1 MLDPRQ
7 TRRPPDDDLPDIAP
21 SPVVPAVV
29 PPRDAPWGAGVK
41 SRLLR
46 LCGPG
51 VVVAVAYVDP
61 GNFATNTQ
69 AGASLGV
76 RLMWVVLAA
85 SAAAMLVQYLAAKAG
100 AVTGR
105 SLPELCRER
114 YPASVNRFLWVQA
127 EIVSMA
133 TDVAEVLGAAV
144 ALSLLAGVPLPVGG
158 LLAGAF
164 GIGLLALRPQGRRR
178 FEAAVA
184 ALLLVVLAC
193 YVYQVL
199 AVDAFDGAAGG
210 LRPTLAGDG
219 AALLAAGIVG
229 ATVMPHAVYVH
240 SSLASTQRVPLRVHR
255 LDIFAALS
263 SAAFVNVAILLVAAA
278 VLSTGAHDPAGDM
291 LHAAFDGLTE
301 RGAGLGQ
308 AFALALLVAGLA
320 ASGVG
325 TLAGDIVMAGFVRRR
340 IPLVYR
346 RLATLAPAMVV
357 LTLPGSTTWA
367 LVFSQVVLSFGVPLA
382 LLPLVHVTASRVA
395 MGPQVNRRLTTTAAL
410 VVAASV
416 CVLNAVAIKALI
428 VG

>member
-7 TRRPPDDDLPDIAP
+7 TVRPVGAAPDATTSASGLAAALRR
-21 SPVVPAVV
+21 
-29 PPRDAPWGAGVK
+29 
-41 SRLLR
+41 RLLR

-61 GNFATNTQ
+61 GNFATNTE

-76 RLMWVVLAA
+76 KLLWVVVTA

-100 AVTGR
+100 SATGR

-114 YPASVNRFLWVQA
+114 YPKAVNRFLWVQA

-144 ALSLLAGVPLPVGG
+144 ALSLLFGLPLPVGG
-158 LLAGAF
+158 LVAGAI

-178 FEAAVA
+178 FEAAIA

-193 YVYQVL
+193 YVYQV
-199 AVDAFDGAAGG
+199 VTVGAFAGAAEG
-210 LRPTLAGDG
+210 LRPSLPGPT

-240 SSLASTQRVPLRVHR
+240 SSLAATHRTLLRTHR
-255 LDIFAALS
+255 IDILLS
-263 SAAFVNVAILLVAAA
+263 LSAAAFVNVAILLVAAKA
-278 VLSTGAHDPAGDM
+278 LGGGRLDGAEDTLTGAFEG
-291 LHAAFDGLTE
+291 LAAA
-301 RGAGLGQ
+301 GAGVAT

-340 IPLVYR
+340 IPLVTR
-346 RLATLAPAMVV
+346 RLLTLGPALAV
-357 LTLPGSTTWA
+357 LWLPGSTTQA
-367 LVFSQVVLSFGVPLA
+367 LVLSQVVLSFGVPFA
-382 LLPLVHVTASRVA
+382 VLPLVHLTADRSL
-395 MGPQVNRRLTTTAAL
+395 MGAHVNRRRTTLAAL
-410 VVAASV
+410 VVTALVCALNTAVIVSV
-416 CVLNAVAIKALI
+416 LT
-428 VG
+428 G